1 MDIVQNPVEVNAQGI
16 AQCPAHCYQTG
27 MTYRDFYDSAVV
39 RKAYTAKKLLD
50 LAFLIQAQVTKVYA
64 RNGMVFPVSC
74 SSTLLH
80 LSKSGPA
87 SVTEVARALEH
98 PHQTVAQH
106 LATLSKLQ
114 VIEKR
119 TDAADRRRT
128 EYFLTE
134 FGEAQAS
141 LLHQYNVEAA
151 AVFEGL
157 DTDIGAD
164 LGDLLDRA
172 MAALNARPMD
182 DRFELPQS
190 PGDQS

>member
-1 MDIVQNPVEVNAQGI
+1 
-16 AQCPAHCYQTG
+16 
-27 MTYRDFYDSAVV
+27 MTHRDFYDSAIV

-50 LAFLIQAQVTKVYA
+50 LAFLIQGQVSKVYA

-80 LSKSGPA
+80 LSKKGPA

-106 LATLSKLQ
+106 LATLSKLH

-119 TDAADRRRT
+119 TSDTDRRRT
-128 EYFLTE
+128 EYYLTE
-134 FGEAQAS
+134 FGTAQAH
-141 LLHQYNVEAA
+141 LLHRYNGEAA
-151 AVFEGL
+151 TVFEGL

-172 MAALNARPMD
+172 IAALYARPMD
-182 DRFELPQS
+182 DRFELPPL

>member
-1 MDIVQNPVEVNAQGI
+1 MIHRE
-16 AQCPAHCYQTG
+16 
-27 MTYRDFYDSAVV
+27 FYDSAIV

-50 LAFLIQAQVTKVYA
+50 LAFLIQSQVTKVYA

-87 SVTEVARALEH
+87 SVTEVARALQH

-106 LATLSKLQ
+106 LATLSKLN

-119 TDAADRRRT
+119 TDPADRRRT
-128 EYFLTE
+128 EYFLTG
-134 FGEAQAS
+134 FGTAQAS
-141 LLHQYNVEAA
+141 LLHQYNLEAA

-157 DTDIGAD
+157 DADIGAD
-164 LGDLLDRA
+164 LGDLLDKA
-172 MAALNARPMD
+172 MAALDARPMD
-182 DRFELPQS
+182 DRFSPSPFAGAQS
-190 PGDQS
+190 

>member
-1 MDIVQNPVEVNAQGI
+1 
-16 AQCPAHCYQTG
+16 
-27 MTYRDFYDSAVV
+27 MTRLDFYDSAIV

-106 LATLSKLQ
+106 LATLSKLH
-114 VIEKR
+114 IIGKR

-134 FGEAQAS
+134 FGTAQAS
-141 LLHQYNVEAA
+141 LLNQYNVEAA

>member
-1 MDIVQNPVEVNAQGI
+1 
-16 AQCPAHCYQTG
+16 
-27 MTYRDFYDSAVV
+27 MTRLDFYDSAIV

-106 LATLSKLQ
+106 LATLSKLR
-114 VIEKR
+114 IIGKR

-134 FGEAQAS
+134 FGEAQAN

-182 DRFELPQS
+182 DRFELSQS

>member
-1 MDIVQNPVEVNAQGI
+1 MS
-16 AQCPAHCYQTG
+16 H
-27 MTYRDFYDSAVV
+27 RDFYDSAIV

-50 LAFLIQAQVTKVYA
+50 LAFLIQSQVTKVYA

-80 LSKSGPA
+80 LSKSRPA
-87 SVTEVARALEH
+87 SVTEVARSLRH

-106 LATLSKLQ
+106 LATLSKLH
-114 VIEKR
+114 VIGKR

-128 EYFLTE
+128 EYYLTD
-134 FGEAQAS
+134 FGTTQAD

-157 DTDIGAD
+157 DADIGAD
-164 LGDLLDRA
+164 LGDLLDKAMRA
-172 MAALNARPMD
+172 LDDRPMD
-182 DRFELPQS
+182 DRFS
-190 PGDQS
+190 PTFSGDPS